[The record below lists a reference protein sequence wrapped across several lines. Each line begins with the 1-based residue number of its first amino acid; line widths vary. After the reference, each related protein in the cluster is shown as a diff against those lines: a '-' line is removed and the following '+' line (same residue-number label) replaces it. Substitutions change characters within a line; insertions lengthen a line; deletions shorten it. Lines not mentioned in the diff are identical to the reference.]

1 MLPSNHGQYIGDEDG
16 SRSAFVSVYFGKSAG
31 KKRDF

>member
-1 MLPSNHGQYIGDEDG
+1 MLPSDSGQYIRDKDD

-31 KKRDF
+31 RKRDF